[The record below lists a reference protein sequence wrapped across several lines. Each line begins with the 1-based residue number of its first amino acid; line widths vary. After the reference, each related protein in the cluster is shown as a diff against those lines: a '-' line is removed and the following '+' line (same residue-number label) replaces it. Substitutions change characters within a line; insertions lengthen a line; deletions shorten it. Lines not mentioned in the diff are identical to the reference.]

1 MEQSILQSL
10 STPHR
15 QKVTRQLRKEQVKR
29 YLDHIKQG
37 SVRRERKENRK
48 KTRVEFQ
55 KIFLLQEAVE
65 SFNDREGTMSLLIIR

>member
-10 STPHR
+10 STPQR

-37 SVRRERKENRK
+37 SVWRERKENRR
-48 KTRVEFQ
+48 KTRVAFRE
-55 KIFLLQEAVE
+55 IFLLQEAVE
-65 SFNDREGTMSLLIIR
+65 SFNDREGAISLALIW